1 MAGEIQ
7 RRVRIV
13 YEIDGVEQAA
23 EEQLDLASALE
34 RAGVALADQSR
45 EVDGLESRWDTA
57 NSAFRAGAEGA
68 REATQAQMLLHQQ
81 TQALAGGLQG
91 LSSIIGTQTEAGA
104 LVGRMGQ
111 FASVGIQLGSILGP
125 QGAIVGGIT
134 GAVIPAFQAMLDAL
148 EAAEAEETR
157 LTDTIDTQAAA
168 YDDLLDSIRRVN
180 AERSQGSILSM
191 GLGSLEEQQAAVALQ
206 ERTLQNLNETARALS
221 AMEASEQNL
230 RALTAV
236 GQARQLTES
245 RLAAAREALAL
256 AEGDL
261 NADADDF
268 IASGE
273 MPGRASER
281 QRRRGGGSRRRQ
293 AEDPIFGLA
302 RGRGQDDAI
311 GFALGLGGDDRPT
324 EFDIQ
329 LAGRQREGGPGSGLR
344 AAAAERAQLQALD
357 RLRDKQKEAHEEQMA
372 RIEEQVSAWTSA
384 GERIGGVIAS
394 AFTTA
399 IQGQEDFGVA
409 VIKGFKSIAIEF
421 GGQMIA
427 EGVGALFTAI
437 GSAVLNP
444 PAAATKAA
452 EGAGKIALGVS
463 LGAAGA
469 AIPVPS
475 SGGQSKAPRLGPQGS
490 AEGGGGSVVV
500 NMNAPAVIT
509 GTRAETGRELE
520 RALRASRNRFGRAA

>member
-13 YEIDGVEQAA
+13 YEVDGVEQAA
-23 EEQLDLASALE
+23 EEQLDLASALDRTGEALAEQE
-34 RAGVALADQSR
+34 RAASSAEDAMSSLSDIASR
-45 EVDGLESRWDTA
+45 SEQIQQR
-57 NSAFRAGAEGA
+57 
-68 REATQAQMLLHQQ
+68 LHQSM
-81 TQALAGGLQG
+81 QALAGGLQQVSAA
-91 LSSIIGTQTEAGA
+91 LGTESEGGRV
-104 LVGRMGQ
+104 VGQMSR
-111 FASVGIQLGSILGP
+111 FAATGIQLGSAFGPLG
-125 QGAIVGGIT
+125 GVLGGVT
-134 GAVIPAFQAMLDAL
+134 GAVLGLGEALTPTVPAIRDVTEEARRSADAALDMGAAFDGAGERMRAFVNEVSTAGRARGLTDLNAQITELADRIAFLSGGRGSSMERLELPGLRERMAAL
-148 EAAEAEETR
+148 SAEAEG
-157 LTDTIDTQAAA
+157 I
-168 YDDLLDSIRRVN
+168 
-180 AERSQGSILSM
+180 
-191 GLGSLEEQQAAVALQ
+191 
-206 ERTLQNLNETARALS
+206 
-221 AMEASEQNL
+221 
-230 RALTAV
+230 
-236 GQARQLTES
+236 GQAIQ
-245 RLAAAREALAL
+245 
-256 AEGDL
+256 
-261 NADADDF
+261 
-268 IASGE
+268 GE
-273 MPGRASER
+273 LSETGAN
-281 QRRRGGGSRRRQ
+281 RRRGGGSRRRPT
-293 AEDPIFGLA
+293 EDPIFALA

-311 GFALGLGGDDRPT
+311 GFALGLGDDGRPT
-324 EFDIQ
+324 DFELERADQ
-329 LAGRQREGGPGSGLR
+329 ARQSRNRGFAPGM
-344 AAAAERAQLQALD
+344 ADRAQLEGIRRVAEAQ
-357 RLRDKQKEAHEEQMA
+357 RRAHEEQMA

-469 AIPVPS
+469 AIPVQS
-475 SGGQSKAPRLGPQGS
+475 RGGQSKAPRLGPQGS

>member
-1 MAGEIQ
+1 MAD
-7 RRVRIV
+7 R
-13 YEIDGVEQAA
+13 A
-23 EEQLDLASALE
+23 QL
-34 RAGVALADQSR
+34 
-45 EVDGLESRWDTA
+45 
-57 NSAFRAGAEGA
+57 EG
-68 REATQAQMLLHQQ
+68 
-81 TQALAGGLQG
+81 
-91 LSSIIGTQTEAGA
+91 
-104 LVGRMGQ
+104 
-111 FASVGIQLGSILGP
+111 
-125 QGAIVGGIT
+125 
-134 GAVIPAFQAMLDAL
+134 
-148 EAAEAEETR
+148 
-157 LTDTIDTQAAA
+157 
-168 YDDLLDSIRRVN
+168 IRRV
-180 AERSQGSILSM
+180 AE
-191 GLGSLEEQQAAVALQ
+191 A
-206 ERTLQNLNETARALS
+206 
-221 AMEASEQNL
+221 
-230 RALTAV
+230 
-236 GQARQLTES
+236 
-245 RLAAAREALAL
+245 
-256 AEGDL
+256 
-261 NADADDF
+261 
-268 IASGE
+268 
-273 MPGRASER
+273 
-281 QRRRGGGSRRRQ
+281 QRR
-293 AEDPIFGLA
+293 
-302 RGRGQDDAI
+302 
-311 GFALGLGGDDRPT
+311 
-324 EFDIQ
+324 
-329 LAGRQREGGPGSGLR
+329 
-344 AAAAERAQLQALD
+344 
-357 RLRDKQKEAHEEQMA
+357 AHEEQMA